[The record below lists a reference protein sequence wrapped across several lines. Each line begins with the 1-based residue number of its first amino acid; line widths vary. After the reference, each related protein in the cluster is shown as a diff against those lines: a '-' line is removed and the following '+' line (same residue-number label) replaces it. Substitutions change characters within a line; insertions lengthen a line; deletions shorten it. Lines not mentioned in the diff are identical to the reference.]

1 MCTHY
6 DPHTAEVVVV
16 YAWQGEVRSG
26 WNQRVQRCMHAGQRP
41 GMGTRIGACGVIR
54 TFILLE
60 SDGERTSRGVT
71 ETGFQVIDRKVNGV
85 TT

>member
-1 MCTHY
+1 VCTHY

-16 YAWQGEVRSG
+16 YARQGDVRSG
-26 WNQRVQRCMHAGQRP
+26 WNQWVQRRMHAGQRM
-41 GMGTRIGACGVIR
+41 GMGIRIGACGVIR

-71 ETGFQVIDRKVNGV
+71 ETGSQVIDRKVNGD

>member
-1 MCTHY
+1 
-6 DPHTAEVVVV
+6 
-16 YAWQGEVRSG
+16 
-26 WNQRVQRCMHAGQRP
+26 MHVGQHI
-41 GMGTRIGACGVIR
+41 GMGTGIGACGVIR

-71 ETGFQVIDRKVNGV
+71 ETGSQVIDRKVNGV

>member
-6 DPHTAEVVVV
+6 DPHTAEVVLE
-16 YAWQGEVRSG
+16 YARQGEVRSG
-26 WNQRVQRCMHAGQRP
+26 WNQWVQRCMQAGQRL
-41 GMGTRIGACGVIR
+41 GMGIRIGACGVIR

-71 ETGFQVIDRKVNGV
+71 ETGSQVIDQKVNGV